1 MPSPAISTTTDRAP
15 TRYLPP
21 RARDR
26 CVPFANFMRGIQ
38 CSINPAPPL
47 FDAPNLTYAAVY
59 PVAMITKIILA
70 QLLI

>member
-1 MPSPAISTTTDRAP
+1 VFHSQISG
-15 TRYLPP
+15 
-21 RARDR
+21 
-26 CVPFANFMRGIQ
+26 GIQ